1 MQRDIE
7 RNFGRRTF
15 LKSAGAIAG
24 YAALGQATHVFAA
37 TQDSRA
43 IPLVSYLEIG
53 GEFHRGTWIDGG
65 GPQAPV
71 MAGAVGP
78 DGTGP
83 KMNGPTRFD
92 DIQFL
97 LPMARSKT
105 LWPWILESLT
115 GSVRTGARR
124 EASLFWFDPTALLQP
139 IFQLKL
145 GGSVLTEIRFP
156 GAVAAEKE
164 TAQIAL
170 RIAADQYQFPP
181 PPRLPTPPQI
191 PAGFV
196 TGNSSMYQLQ
206 IQGLES
212 ETRYATRVTPPLWT
226 RKLVPD
232 TRLDARQSEF
242 RLGAAEIGPLRFSIP
257 LNPAVPAVGLRRWCE
272 SVLLRGE
279 QNDRRPGVL
288 TYGAANGRDD
298 AARLGFVQLLPYKMG
313 FRGVPGGEGLIM
325 DIEMSVF
332 QMTAA

>member
-71 MAGAVGP
+71 MAGAFGA
-78 DGTGP
+78 DGSTAP

-97 LPMARSKT
+97 LPLARSKF
-105 LWPWILESLT
+105 LWPWIQESLS
-115 GSVRTGARR
+115 GSAKIARR
-124 EASLFWFDPTALLQP
+124 EASLFWLDPSLAPPPGQP
-139 IFQLKL
+139 VFQLKL
-145 GGSVLTEIRFP
+145 GGAVLTEIRFP
-156 GAVAAEKE
+156 AAVAADRE

-181 PPRLPTPPQI
+181 PARLPTQPRM

-196 TGNSSMYQLQ
+196 MGNSSLYQLQ

-212 ETRYATRVTPPLWT
+212 ETRYATRVTPP
-226 RKLVPD
+226 P
-232 TRLDARQSEF
+232 LDPKTCCRYA
-242 RLGAAEIGPLRFSIP
+242 
-257 LNPAVPAVGLRRWCE
+257 
-272 SVLLRGE
+272 
-279 QNDRRPGVL
+279 
-288 TYGAANGRDD
+288 
-298 AARLGFVQLLPYKMG
+298 
-313 FRGVPGGEGLIM
+313 GG
-325 DIEMSVF
+325 
-332 QMTAA
+332 